1 MIIFVLTLSQT
12 RGTPLPLGALGEKLE
27 LIIDFSII
35 VLMVEGFNF
44 VDKTEPIIKGLPSG

>member
-27 LIIDFSII
+27 LIIDLSII
-35 VLMVEGFNF
+35 VVVVEGFNF
-44 VDKTEPIIKGLPSG
+44 VDKTESIIKGLPSG